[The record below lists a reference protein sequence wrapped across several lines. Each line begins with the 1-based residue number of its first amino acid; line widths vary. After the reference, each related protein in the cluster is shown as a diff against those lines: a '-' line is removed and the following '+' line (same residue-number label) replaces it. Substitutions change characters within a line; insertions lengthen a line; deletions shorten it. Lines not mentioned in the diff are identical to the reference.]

1 MVLMDVQMPGMD
13 GIEATRHIRLLPE
26 FERVRTIPII
36 ALTACAMSG
45 DRERFLRSGMDGY
58 IPKPVDWN
66 ILSHVIAVVAEK
78 RRARNVRDLPRPR
91 A

>member
-1 MVLMDVQMPGMD
+1 
-13 GIEATRHIRLLPE
+13 
-26 FERVRTIPII
+26 
-36 ALTACAMSG
+36 MSG